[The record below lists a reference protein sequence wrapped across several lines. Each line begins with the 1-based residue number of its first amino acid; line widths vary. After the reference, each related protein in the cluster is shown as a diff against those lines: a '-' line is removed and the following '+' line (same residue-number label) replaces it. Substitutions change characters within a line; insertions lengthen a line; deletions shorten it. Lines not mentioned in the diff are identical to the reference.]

1 MIFADRYARISARWA
16 LRSTKLNATSLKN
29 AARREAALFLG
40 LLFLGFVIMPLA
52 IFWVGQ
58 RVLGEFGGVGY
69 AEFFGNLSGNI
80 RSGDPIAWFF
90 VLSPYL
96 GWQILR
102 LMRFAWRRTT

>member
-1 MIFADRYARISARWA
+1 MIFAGRYARIGARWA
-16 LRSTKLNATSLKN
+16 LRATKLNATSLKN

-58 RVLGEFGGVGY
+58 RVLGEFGGAGY

-80 RSGDPIAWFF
+80 RGGDPVAWFF

-102 LMRFAWRRTT
+102 LMRFAWRRTS